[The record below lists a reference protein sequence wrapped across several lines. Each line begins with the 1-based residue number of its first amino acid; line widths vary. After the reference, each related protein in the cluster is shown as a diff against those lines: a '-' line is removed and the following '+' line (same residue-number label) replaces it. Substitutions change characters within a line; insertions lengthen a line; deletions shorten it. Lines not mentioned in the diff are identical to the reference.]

1 VEATSGF
8 SFAYLKELFLSSMT
22 QWMSNGGA
30 TSMDEVVES
39 QVKLLRTQMSD
50 NRNVAAEPSP
60 GPSPQAKATGTWF
73 GRAFTRLNLDR

>member
-1 VEATSGF
+1 
-8 SFAYLKELFLSSMT
+8 
-22 QWMSNGGA
+22 
-30 TSMDEVVES
+30 MDEVVES

-60 GPSPQAKATGTWF
+60 GPSPQAKAIGAWF